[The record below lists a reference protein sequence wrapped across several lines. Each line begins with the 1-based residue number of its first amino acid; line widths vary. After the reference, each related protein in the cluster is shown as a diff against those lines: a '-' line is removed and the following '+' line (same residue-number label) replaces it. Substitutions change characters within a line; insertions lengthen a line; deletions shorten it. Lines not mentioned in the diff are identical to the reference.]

1 MQHSYSQEANSCS
14 ATHEIPH
21 HIQNLHVYH
30 IHNSWPVDNNIFIT
44 SLFNFHFITL
54 FPSMPRTSIWASH
67 INISIPKP
75 RLGHRS
81 NRPSIIS
88 IFGFQVTGVK
98 MVKHSQFTAITKK
111 RILCHPL
118 PIAIQPALQY
128 CVILS
133 QLPFSQCWNTVS
145 SLPITIQPTLENH
158 VIPSQLPFNQHWN
171 TVSFPPNYHLTS
183 TGILCHHVPITI

>member
-128 CVILS
+128 CHPLPTAIQPALQYCVIPSL
-133 QLPFSQCWNTVS
+133 LPFNQRCNTVS
-145 SLPITIQPTLENH
+145 S
-158 VIPSQLPFNQHWN
+158 
-171 TVSFPPNYHLTS
+171 PPN
-183 TGILCHHVPITI
+183 CH